1 MDCKIL
7 DMAPAIS
14 TLKKQSHP
22 FFTRAP
28 FDISSP
34 KTPAI
39 PAGSTYGQLPS
50 DSGVTFNDPETGQ
63 EINMKVH
70 LLGYGSASMAL
81 IRDHT
86 YLLSG
91 RLICLNLKTPPLL
104 YYDQDLTFP
113 MGLTESLLISLSNK
127 TAVWGFGIVISKH
140 EREDSALG
148 QTNFNSLHVVMRH
161 TDYDNQVSFN
171 VSYKIPGNRN
181 LAKTFGLFQPGREM
195 LLSGTLT
202 GYDKSQKMLQALSVS
217 LSLGPDSS
225 TGSMSSID
233 TLPSNP
239 RKQYH
244 GDELDSEDPLIKN
257 PVSGILSSIPTE
269 TADCTVLSTEPPTG
283 TKRRYNKK
291 AKTEVTKAPI
301 PGCSN

>member
-1 MDCKIL
+1 M
-7 DMAPAIS
+7 
-14 TLKKQSHP
+14 TQKQ
-22 FFTRAP
+22 
-28 FDISSP
+28 
-34 KTPAI
+34 
-39 PAGSTYGQLPS
+39 
-50 DSGVTFNDPETGQ
+50 VQ

-202 GYDKSQKMLQALSVS
+202 GYDKSQKMLQVKVCFTLNFKPLTLYTHTYICNQALSVS

-239 RKQYH
+239 RKQYQSFTAPGLLH
-244 GDELDSEDPLIKN
+244 CFFLVHALGKPLNTKDFSHLLDPA
-257 PVSGILSSIPTE
+257 SI
-269 TADCTVLSTEPPTG
+269 
-283 TKRRYNKK
+283 
-291 AKTEVTKAPI
+291 
-301 PGCSN
+301 

>member
-1 MDCKIL
+1 MCRDESKIL
-7 DMAPAIS
+7 EMAPAIS

-34 KTPAI
+34 KTPTI
-39 PAGSTYGQLPS
+39 PPGSTYGQLPS
-50 DSGVTFNDPETGQ
+50 DSGITFNDQATGQ
-63 EINMKVH
+63 EINMKVQ

-91 RLICLNLKTPPLL
+91 RLICPNLKTPPLL

-113 MGLTESLLISLSNK
+113 MGLTESLPISLSNK

-148 QTNFNSLHVVMRH
+148 QTSFQSLYVVMRH
-161 TDYDNQVSFN
+161 TDYDNQ
-171 VSYKIPGNRN
+171 IPGNRN
-181 LAKTFGLFQPGREM
+181 LSKTFGLFQPGREM
-195 LLSGTLT
+195 LLLGTLT
-202 GYDKSQKMLQALSVS
+202 GYDKSHKMLQVKALSVS
-217 LSLGPDSS
+217 LSSGPDSS
-225 TGSMSSID
+225 AESSSG
-233 TLPSNP
+233 TNNLPLNP

-244 GDELDSEDPLIKN
+244 EDELDSETPVDNN
-257 PVSGILSSIPTE
+257 PVSGSTAALSSEMT
-269 TADCTVLSTEPPTG
+269 DCTAPSPAPATVS
-283 TKRRYNKK
+283 KRRYNKK
-291 AKTEVTKAPI
+291 AKVEVPNAPS